1 MPDKMRVEPAR
12 GGAFHPLV
20 ELTLARL
27 REIYREPEALFWAF
41 IFPILMSVAMALA
54 FPSSG
59 SAPVPVGIRQAD
71 GAEALRSTLAASKT
85 ITPRVVTADVESRAL
100 RDGEVDIVV
109 VPGTPPTY
117 RFDPARA
124 ESRAARLVL
133 DDALKRAAGRAD
145 PWTAG
150 EEHVAVPGS
159 RYVDWLLPGLIAMGI
174 IGTSV
179 WGISFSIVQARMR
192 KLLKRMVASPMLR
205 SHYLLAQV
213 LARLMFLLPEVA
225 IPILFG
231 HYVLGM
237 PLRGSILALAVV
249 SLVGALACG
258 GIGLLAASRTK
269 TFEAISGL
277 INLILLPMWIGS
289 GVFFSA
295 SRFPEVLQP
304 FVQALPLTAIVD
316 ALRAVILEGAGLTS
330 PQVARELAILA
341 AWGIITFVIALKIFR
356 WR

>member
-1 MPDKMRVEPAR
+1 MNR

-27 REIYREPEALFWAF
+27 REIFREPEALFWAF
-41 IFPILMSVAMALA
+41 IFPILMSVAMAIA

-59 SAPVPVGIRQAD
+59 SAPAAVGIRQAD
-71 GAEALRSTLAASKT
+71 GAEALSATLAASKT
-85 ITPRVVTADVESRAL
+85 IAARLVPAADEARAL
-100 RDGEVDIVV
+100 RDGEIDLLI

-133 DDALKRAAGRAD
+133 DDALKRAAGRPD
-145 PWTAG
+145 PWTAV
-150 EEHVAVPGS
+150 EDHVSVPGS
-159 RYVDWLLPGLIAMGI
+159 RYVDWLIPGLVGMGI
-174 IGTSV
+174 IATSV
-179 WGISFSIVQARMR
+179 WGIAFSIVQARMR
-192 KLLKRMVASPMLR
+192 KLLKRMVASPMRR

-213 LARLMFLLPEVA
+213 LARLLFLLPEVA
-225 IPILFG
+225 VPLIFG
-231 HYVLGM
+231 RYVIGM
-237 PLRGSILALAVV
+237 PLRGSLAAVAVV
-249 SLVGALACG
+249 ALVGALSCG
-258 GIGLLAASRTK
+258 GLGLLIASRTK

-277 INLILLPMWIGS
+277 VNLILLPMWIGS

-295 SRFPEVLQP
+295 SRFPAVLQP

-316 ALRAVILEGAGLTS
+316 ALRAIILEGAPLAS
-330 PQVARELAILA
+330 PQVASELGILA
-341 AWGIITFVIALKIFR
+341 AWGIVPCAIALRIFR